1 MQRSGTRVLTRG
13 DVANLL
19 TLDDSI
25 AAVERAFARSA
36 RGEALPSGVLGVPAH
51 GGGFHIK
58 AAGLRLDRLYVAVKV
73 NANFPANPERRGL
86 PTIQGVVVLSDG
98 ESGAPLALI
107 DSIEITALRTAAA
120 TAVAAKYL
128 ARPDAAVV
136 TVCGCG
142 AQGAYQLRALARVR
156 PLRRAWAVDADG
168 ARAAAFARELTATLG
183 LPVEATGDLPR
194 ALHGSDM
201 VVACTPARTPYVRRA
216 DLAPGT
222 FLAAVGADSHD
233 KQELHPD
240 VFVGSTVVVDSL
252 EQCATIGDLH
262 HALVAGVVTR
272 DDVHA
277 DLAEVVAGAKAGR
290 TREDEIVVFDS
301 TGIALEDVAA
311 AAVVYEKAV
320 QLGAGT
326 VVDLSS

>member
-128 ARPDAAVV
+128 ARSDAAVV

-194 ALHGSDM
+194 ALHASDT